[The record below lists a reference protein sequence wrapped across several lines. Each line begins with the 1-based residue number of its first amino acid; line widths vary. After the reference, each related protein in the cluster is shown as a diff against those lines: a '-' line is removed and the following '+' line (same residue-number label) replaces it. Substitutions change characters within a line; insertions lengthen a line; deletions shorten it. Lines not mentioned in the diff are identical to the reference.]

1 MSSSAL
7 SVRPIL
13 SHERAR
19 FDETL
24 AAQHWLG
31 TGLVGEV
38 MRYVAEEDGNWVA
51 LVGCRLPV
59 PRDHPRCQQHGTTSG
74 PHQPAGEMIP
84 AADPACQG

>member
-7 SVRPIL
+7 RVRPIL

-24 AAQHWLG
+24 AAKHWLG

-38 MRYVAEEDGNWVA
+38 MR
-51 LVGCRLPV
+51 
-59 PRDHPRCQQHGTTSG
+59 
-74 PHQPAGEMIP
+74 
-84 AADPACQG
+84 

>member
-13 SHERAR
+13 SHERGR

-24 AAQHWLG
+24 AAEHWLG

-38 MRYVAEEDGNWVA
+38 MR
-51 LVGCRLPV
+51 
-59 PRDHPRCQQHGTTSG
+59 
-74 PHQPAGEMIP
+74 
-84 AADPACQG
+84 